1 MVHEVSI
8 AESRRGGFSYMV
20 DQLILLSRFGS
31 WNCKHDLQSP
41 QFQSFLKE
49 EHKYDLMIGEMFNTV
64 CYDGLATKYNVPF
77 VGKQVLHF

>member
-1 MVHEVSI
+1 
-8 AESRRGGFSYMV
+8 MV